1 MTSVFHRESG
11 KEYPLA
17 AGGEGM
23 YLRDAQGRQYLDLS
37 GGAAIS
43 CLGHGHP
50 GVIAAIKA
58 QADRLAF
65 AHTSFFS
72 NAPQEELAVVIANR
86 FTEPGARVYF
96 TCDGSEATETA
107 LKLAWQYWQRLGKPE
122 KRVVIS
128 RRFSYHGNTLGALS
142 VSGNPARRAASEHVL
157 HDWPRISPCF
167 AWRHQEP
174 GESEAGYGLRV
185 ARELEEAILAIGADN
200 VAAFIAEPVSG
211 ASLGAVPAAA
221 GYFREI
227 RAICDRYG
235 VLLILDEVM
244 TGAGRTG
251 TYFAFEQEGVVPDIV
266 TLAKGLSGGYLPLG
280 ATLARAAVHEVFARQ
295 SFAHGHTYVG
305 HALSCAAAL
314 AVQQALET
322 EGLLDRVAGAG
333 ERLRAALLAAF
344 GEHPH
349 VGDIRGRGLLQAIEL
364 VADRETNAP
373 FADELRLPARLK
385 EAAMEEGLIIYPGGG
400 PASAGYGPHI
410 LLAPPYIVEDRHIEE
425 GVEKLGRVLA
435 ACLTTDP
442 HPPNPPLP
450 SRSLPPGEG
459 GTGSQLSSQ
468 ETGGGAPLPAEG
480 GAMGEGSGVRS
491 SGGGPQ

>member
-1 MTSVFHRESG
+1 MTSVLHRESG
-11 KEYPLA
+11 KDYPLA
-17 AGGEGM
+17 VGGEGM
-23 YLRDAQGRQYLDLS
+23 YLRDDRGRQYLDMS
-37 GGAAIS
+37 GGAAVS

-58 QADRLAF
+58 QAERLAF

-72 NAPQEELAVVIANR
+72 NAPQEELAEVIAGR
-86 FTEPGARVYF
+86 FAEPGAKVFF
-96 TCDGSEATETA
+96 TCDGSEANETA

-122 KRVVIS
+122 KRIVIS

-157 HDWPRISPCF
+157 HDWPRIAPCF
-167 AWRHQEP
+167 AWRHQKP
-174 GESEAGYGLRV
+174 GETEADYGLRA
-185 ARELEEAILAIGADN
+185 ARELEAAILAAGAEN

-211 ASLGAVPAAA
+211 ASLGAVPAAT

-227 RAICDRYG
+227 REICDRYG

-251 TYFAFEQEGVVPDIV
+251 SYFAYEQEGIEPVVPDIV

-280 ATLARAAVHEVFARQ
+280 ATLARASVHEVFARQ

-314 AVQQALET
+314 AVQQALES
-322 EGLLDRVAGAG
+322 EGLLARVAGAG
-333 ERLRAALLAAF
+333 ERLRAALLDAF
-344 GEHPH
+344 GKHPH

-364 VADRETNAP
+364 VEERETNTP

-385 EAAMEEGLIIYPGGG
+385 EAAMAEGLIVYPGGG

-410 LLAPPYIVEDRHIEE
+410 LLAPPYIVEDRHIAE
-425 GVEKLGRVLA
+425 GVDKLGRVLA
-435 ACLTTDP
+435 ACL
-442 HPPNPPLP
+442 
-450 SRSLPPGEG
+450 
-459 GTGSQLSSQ
+459 
-468 ETGGGAPLPAEG
+468 PARES
-480 GAMGEGSGVRS
+480 AR
-491 SGGGPQ
+491 